1 MVLYTIP
8 PQEEDETVWVKLHF
22 VRLKQPHHRLR
33 NWQGMCPLFKQLQDN
48 MQESQ
53 SQNLLQSRG
62 QEIQMK
68 RFPQKD
74 TPLNKMS
81 AFSRRKQSPNQ
92 SDNKSPSVAIK
103 GRQQAT
109 HDVNKRRTLL
119 QDNSWIKKR
128 PEEES
133 ADENYGRAVLN
144 QYKSQDGLHR
154 SSTNEKEDQKA
165 VLGRYRSDTTL
176 DRQSWTP
183 NASSTNTAATSPI
196 KKKRQSWM
204 PPPVSSSTT
213 TTETVDNKQA
223 AFSSEQVT
231 PQKSKTDEKDQATSR
246 DEDLGDHTEVK
257 SADDQSKKRV
267 TEQACENP
275 PRTPNN
281 LPETNYSSDSERKT
295 SKSSYGAYEENLT
308 GNTIKTVYSTSDR
321 SIIGKDIC
329 TYCRKPLGID
339 AKMILD
345 ALQICCHST
354 CFKCEVCKR
363 PLEDLKA
370 GDSIWIYRQ
379 TVHCEPC
386 YSKVKEEPKR
396 KGAMLDLVPTKKDGL
411 VDNVKLKGSLDCS
424 EHEMLEFRIR
434 RATREVHSKLTTFR
448 RLQDFRRAD
457 FSLFRDLIVLKEL
470 IIEQL
475 FSILEDVHTLL
486 YTCRMDKWDLNP
498 ERLIEPSLLGP
509 RRTGMAGGMMK
520 VLYWSDDPLQER
532 SQVLCKLHTTW
543 KRGSGKQ
550 IWI

>member
-1 MVLYTIP
+1 
-8 PQEEDETVWVKLHF
+8 
-22 VRLKQPHHRLR
+22 
-33 NWQGMCPLFKQLQDN
+33 
-48 MQESQ
+48 
-53 SQNLLQSRG
+53 
-62 QEIQMK
+62 
-68 RFPQKD
+68 
-74 TPLNKMS
+74 MS
-81 AFSRRKQSPNQ
+81 AFSIRKQSPDQ

-103 GRQQAT
+103 SRQVI

-144 QYKSQDGLHR
+144 QYKSQDGLHS

-176 DRQSWTP
+176 DRIPGRSDIDNINKSPTLNNKQNNRQSWTP

-204 PPPVSSSTT
+204 PPPVSSSKT
-213 TTETVDNKQA
+213 TTETAETKLTTSSENSKAPTSA

-231 PQKSKTDEKDQATSR
+231 PQESKTDVEDKVTARKQDLDDLIKVNPRSFTSDKEGKDLEDFTEINAASQKNRR
-246 DEDLGDHTEVK
+246 DEDLGDHTVVK
-257 SADDQSKKRV
+257 SADDQSNKGITKK
-267 TEQACENP
+267 AYENR
-275 PRTPNN
+275 PRAPNN
-281 LPETNYSSDSERKT
+281 LPEKSYPSNSERKI
-295 SKSSYGAYEENLT
+295 SKSSHRAYEENIT

-386 YSKVKEEPKR
+386 YSKVKGKMP
-396 KGAMLDLVPTKKDGL
+396 D
-411 VDNVKLKGSLDCS
+411 
-424 EHEMLEFRIR
+424 
-434 RATREVHSKLTTFR
+434 
-448 RLQDFRRAD
+448 
-457 FSLFRDLIVLKEL
+457 
-470 IIEQL
+470 
-475 FSILEDVHTLL
+475 IL
-486 YTCRMDKWDLNP
+486 Y
-498 ERLIEPSLLGP
+498 
-509 RRTGMAGGMMK
+509 
-520 VLYWSDDPLQER
+520 
-532 SQVLCKLHTTW
+532 
-543 KRGSGKQ
+543 
-550 IWI
+550 

>member
-1 MVLYTIP
+1 
-8 PQEEDETVWVKLHF
+8 
-22 VRLKQPHHRLR
+22 
-33 NWQGMCPLFKQLQDN
+33 
-48 MQESQ
+48 
-53 SQNLLQSRG
+53 
-62 QEIQMK
+62 
-68 RFPQKD
+68 
-74 TPLNKMS
+74 MS
-81 AFSRRKQSPNQ
+81 AFSIRKQSPNQ
-92 SDNKSPSVAIK
+92 DNKSPSVAIK
-103 GRQQAT
+103 SRQVI

-144 QYKSQDGLHR
+144 QYKSQDGLH

-176 DRQSWTP
+176 DRIPGRSDIDNINKSPTLNNKQNNRQSWTP

-204 PPPVSSSTT
+204 PPPVSSSKT
-213 TTETVDNKQA
+213 TTETAETKLTTSSENSKAPTSA

-231 PQKSKTDEKDQATSR
+231 PQESKTDVEDKATARKQDLDDLIKVNPRSFTSDKEGKDLEDFTEINAASQKNRR
-246 DEDLGDHTEVK
+246 DEDLGDHTVVK
-257 SADDQSKKRV
+257 SADDQSKKGI
-267 TEQACENP
+267 TKKAYENR
-275 PRTPNN
+275 PRAPNN
-281 LPETNYSSDSERKT
+281 LPEKSYPSNSERKI
-295 SKSSYGAYEENLT
+295 SKPSHRVYEENIT

-386 YSKVKEEPKR
+386 YSKVKE
-396 KGAMLDLVPTKKDGL
+396 
-411 VDNVKLKGSLDCS
+411 
-424 EHEMLEFRIR
+424 
-434 RATREVHSKLTTFR
+434 
-448 RLQDFRRAD
+448 
-457 FSLFRDLIVLKEL
+457 
-470 IIEQL
+470 
-475 FSILEDVHTLL
+475 
-486 YTCRMDKWDLNP
+486 KW
-498 ERLIEPSLLGP
+498 I
-509 RRTGMAGGMMK
+509 
-520 VLYWSDDPLQER
+520 Y
-532 SQVLCKLHTTW
+532 
-543 KRGSGKQ
+543 
-550 IWI
+550 

>member
-1 MVLYTIP
+1 
-8 PQEEDETVWVKLHF
+8 
-22 VRLKQPHHRLR
+22 
-33 NWQGMCPLFKQLQDN
+33 
-48 MQESQ
+48 
-53 SQNLLQSRG
+53 
-62 QEIQMK
+62 
-68 RFPQKD
+68 
-74 TPLNKMS
+74 MS
-81 AFSRRKQSPNQ
+81 AFSIRKQSPNQ
-92 SDNKSPSVAIK
+92 NNKSPSVAIK
-103 GRQQAT
+103 SRQVI

-144 QYKSQDGLHR
+144 QYKSQDGLHS

-176 DRQSWTP
+176 DRIPGRSDIDNINKSPTLNNKQNNRQSWTP

-204 PPPVSSSTT
+204 PPPVSSSKT
-213 TTETVDNKQA
+213 TTETAETKLTTSSENSKAPTSA

-231 PQKSKTDEKDQATSR
+231 PQESKTDVEDKATARKQDLDDLIKVNPRSFTSDKEGKDLEDFTEINAASQKNRR
-246 DEDLGDHTEVK
+246 DEDLGDHTVVK
-257 SADDQSKKRV
+257 SADDQSKKGI
-267 TEQACENP
+267 TKKAYENC
-275 PRTPNN
+275 PRAPNN
-281 LPETNYSSDSERKT
+281 LPEKSYPSNSERNI
-295 SKSSYGAYEENLT
+295 SKSSHRVYEENIT

-386 YSKVKEEPKR
+386 YSKVKG
-396 KGAMLDLVPTKKDGL
+396 GAVSEQHGRAELSIS
-411 VDNVKLKGSLDCS
+411 VK
-424 EHEMLEFRIR
+424 
-434 RATREVHSKLTTFR
+434 
-448 RLQDFRRAD
+448 
-457 FSLFRDLIVLKEL
+457 
-470 IIEQL
+470 
-475 FSILEDVHTLL
+475 
-486 YTCRMDKWDLNP
+486 
-498 ERLIEPSLLGP
+498 PS
-509 RRTGMAGGMMK
+509 
-520 VLYWSDDPLQER
+520 
-532 SQVLCKLHTTW
+532 
-543 KRGSGKQ
+543 
-550 IWI
+550 

>member
-1 MVLYTIP
+1 
-8 PQEEDETVWVKLHF
+8 
-22 VRLKQPHHRLR
+22 
-33 NWQGMCPLFKQLQDN
+33 
-48 MQESQ
+48 
-53 SQNLLQSRG
+53 
-62 QEIQMK
+62 
-68 RFPQKD
+68 
-74 TPLNKMS
+74 MS
-81 AFSRRKQSPNQ
+81 AFSIRKQSPNQ

-103 GRQQAT
+103 SRQVI

-144 QYKSQDGLHR
+144 QYKSQDGLHS

-176 DRQSWTP
+176 DRIPGRSDIDNINKSPTLNNKQNNRQSWTP

-204 PPPVSSSTT
+204 PPPVSSSKT
-213 TTETVDNKQA
+213 TTETAETKLTTSSENSKAPTSA

-231 PQKSKTDEKDQATSR
+231 PQESKTDVEDKATARKQDLDDLIKVNPRSFTSDKEGKDLEDFTEINAASQKNRR
-246 DEDLGDHTEVK
+246 DEDLGDHTVVK
-257 SADDQSKKRV
+257 SADDQSKKGI
-267 TEQACENP
+267 TKKAYENC
-275 PRTPNN
+275 PRAPNN
-281 LPETNYSSDSERKT
+281 LPEKSYPSNSERNI
-295 SKSSYGAYEENLT
+295 SKSSHRVYEENIT

-386 YSKVKEEPKR
+386 YSKVKE
-396 KGAMLDLVPTKKDGL
+396 
-411 VDNVKLKGSLDCS
+411 
-424 EHEMLEFRIR
+424 
-434 RATREVHSKLTTFR
+434 
-448 RLQDFRRAD
+448 
-457 FSLFRDLIVLKEL
+457 
-470 IIEQL
+470 
-475 FSILEDVHTLL
+475 
-486 YTCRMDKWDLNP
+486 KW
-498 ERLIEPSLLGP
+498 I
-509 RRTGMAGGMMK
+509 
-520 VLYWSDDPLQER
+520 Y
-532 SQVLCKLHTTW
+532 
-543 KRGSGKQ
+543 
-550 IWI
+550 